1 MLIAHKNIQHILIA
15 NPVIARQVWRV
26 EQVLS
31 QDPTFIHL
39 TNRGYNFFWKGSFDR
54 TVELKCTLKGKGKQQ
69 VFTRTLKD
77 GTHKRQYTMA
87 VGTILDQCCKIF

>member
-39 TNRGYNFFWKGSFDR
+39 TNRGY
-54 TVELKCTLKGKGKQQ
+54 KGKGKQQ

-87 VGTILDQCCKIF
+87 VGTILDQCCRIF